1 MVPKDGKDRPIA
13 QKKTQLKLYSYEEDE
28 EDEEETK
35 PQKAKTP
42 KKKSPVKRRAPGTRQ
57 RKHTQRLDPSQIS
70 EKKRFTEYELDK
82 IVADRIRKGKQ
93 EFKVR
98 WKGYSAEDDTW
109 EPYSNIK
116 NTAGYKAY
124 QKNMKKKG

>member
-1 MVPKDGKDRPIA
+1 MGTISKH
-13 QKKTQLKLYSYEEDE
+13 QKHGGVQGLPE

-35 PQKAKTP
+35 TQKAQVP

-57 RKHTQRLDPSQIS
+57 RKQTQRLDPSQIS
-70 EKKRFTEYELDK
+70 EKKRFKEYELDK

-98 WKGYSAEDDTW
+98 WKGYKPEDDTW
-109 EPYSNIK
+109 EPYQNIK

-124 QKNMKKKG
+124 QKKMKKSVGRGSTP